1 MKPSIFPPDLAFEP
15 VRTAVVG
22 LGYWGPNLIRNLND
36 IESAELRW
44 ICDLDQSRLDTFGR
58 RHPTVSCTRDFVDLL
73 ADPELEAIAIATPVS
88 THYPL
93 ALAALE
99 AGKHVFIEKPL
110 AASVT
115 EAEKLATM
123 AAECGLTLMPGHT
136 FLYSPPVN
144 LIRKLIAD
152 GELGDIYFISMSR
165 VNLGLH
171 QSDVSVAWDL
181 GPHDFSI
188 LRYWLARTEH
198 LVHED
203 WIPYRISL
211 LGNYGTDLVLKREI
225 NRFLI
230 SEDPYGTVA
239 FVRFGLER
247 GELRDDLDI
256 EMIVSIIDWMVERFQ
271 DALLTA
277 ELDPG
282 LFRRQG
288 ELAEKK
294 EARIQQFLA
303 ILQRAIGVHAPNGGR
318 QRSRSKLR

>member
-1 MKPSIFPPDLAFEP
+1 MPGIASNRVAPPLYQRQPKLRPRSEAKRARIVEVATQHFAEHGYHDARVGDIAAGLGIAKGSIFQHFGSKDGLFFEVYKRA
-15 VRTAVVG
+15 VRSFAKYLDAPGEVRAQGFFAV
-22 LGYWGPNLIRNLND
+22 
-36 IESAELRW
+36 
-44 ICDLDQSRLDTFGR
+44 
-58 RHPTVSCTRDFVDLL
+58 
-73 ADPELEAIAIATPVS
+73 
-88 THYPL
+88 
-93 ALAALE
+93 
-99 AGKHVFIEKPL
+99 
-110 AASVT
+110 
-115 EAEKLATM
+115 
-123 AAECGLTLMPGHT
+123 
-136 FLYSPPVN
+136 
-144 LIRKLIAD
+144 
-152 GELGDIYFISMSR
+152 
-165 VNLGLH
+165 
-171 QSDVSVAWDL
+171 
-181 GPHDFSI
+181 
-188 LRYWLARTEH
+188 LRYWLACTEH

-230 SEDPYGTVA
+230 AEDPYGTVS

-256 EMIVSIIDWMVERFQ
+256 EMMVSIIDWMLERFQ

-303 ILQRAIGVHAPNGGR
+303 MLQRAIGAPIPVTGTR
-318 QRSRSKLR
+318 QKRRTNHRR